1 MNKNDTK
8 KELEQALRFVQ
19 SAELGTKMSPLWEEM
34 SKDFSF
40 EGPSNLR
47 DYSINREY
55 NFESITKFYKHST
68 RIKVLSKIWV
78 RVSNIFLSAIYR
90 VESFITSILSKIIFK
105 DFNASQKYSFDIYP
119 LEAYEEHQ
127 KQVDINSGYEN
138 YNSKNNIFFSH
149 NNYKSFTYFH
159 TLMKY
164 IDLEDL
170 ESKNILEIGSGLFN
184 FGTILTK
191 NLDEFS
197 YFCIDLPDV
206 ALRGYLSAKENIDE
220 DVELFLPHQLEDFNM
235 SSSQKKIIFLIPS
248 QLDLLDQNI
257 SLFINHESF
266 SEMNIQTVNDYL
278 AKVSAKMG
286 EGSYMFLVNRFSR
299 LQSRDAKSNDYTNF
313 LEYELEGYEEICF
326 EVEKLRS
333 FLPVQKD
340 HPNVVFIG
348 QRKIN

>member
-1 MNKNDTK
+1 MNKIDTENEI
-8 KELEQALRFVQ
+8 KEAISFVQ
-19 SAELGTKMSPLWEEM
+19 STELGTEMSPLWKEM
-34 SKDFSF
+34 YKDFSF
-40 EGPSNLR
+40 SRPSNLR

-55 NFESITKFYKHST
+55 DFESVTKFYNLST
-68 RIKVLSKIWV
+68 KIKILSKIWV
-78 RVSNIFLSAIYR
+78 RVSNILLSSIYR
-90 VESFITSILSKIIFK
+90 FERFITSIISKIIFR
-105 DFNASQKYSFDIYP
+105 DFKASQKYSFDVYP

-127 KQVDINSGYEN
+127 NQVDIRTSYEN
-138 YNSKNNIFFSH
+138 YNSENNIFFSH

-159 TLMKY
+159 TLKKY
-164 IDLEDL
+164 IDLKDL

-184 FGTILTK
+184 FGTILSK
-191 NLDEFS
+191 NLDQFS
-197 YFCIDLPDV
+197 YYCIDLPDV

-248 QLDLLDQNI
+248 QLDHLDFNI
-257 SLFINHESF
+257 ALFINHESF

-278 AKVSAKMG
+278 AKVREKMG
-286 EGSYMFLVNRFSR
+286 KDSYIFLVNRFSR
-299 LQSRDAKSNDYTNF
+299 LQSLNAQSNDYTNF
-313 LEYELEGYEEICF
+313 LEYELDDYDEICF

-348 QRKIN
+348 KRKIN

>member
-1 MNKNDTK
+1 MNKNDMEEELK
-8 KELEQALRFVQ
+8 KALRFVE
-19 SAELGTKMSPLWEEM
+19 SAELGTKISPLWEEM

-40 EGPSNLR
+40 DGPSNLR
-47 DYSINREY
+47 DYSINREHD
-55 NFESITKFYKHST
+55 FESVTKFYRLSI
-68 RIKVLSKIWV
+68 RIKILSKIWI
-78 RVSNIFLSAIYR
+78 RVSNIFLSSIYK
-90 VESFITSILSKIIFK
+90 VERFFISILSKIILK
-105 DFNASQKYSFDIYP
+105 DFRASQKYSFDIYP

-127 KQVDINSGYEN
+127 KQVDINSSYED
-138 YNSKNNIFFSH
+138 YNFKNNIFFSH

-159 TLMKY
+159 TLKKY

-170 ESKNILEIGSGLFN
+170 ESKNIIEIGSGLFN

-197 YFCIDLPDV
+197 YICIDLPDV
-206 ALRGYLSAKENIDE
+206 ALRGYLSAKENVDE
-220 DVELFLPHQLEDFNM
+220 DVKLFLPHQLDDFKE
-235 SSSQKKIIFLIPS
+235 SSSQKKIIFLLPS
-248 QLDLLDQNI
+248 QLDLLDSDI
-257 SLFINHESF
+257 ALFINHESF

-278 AKVSAKMG
+278 AKVSAKMVK
-286 EGSYMFLVNRFSR
+286 GSYIFLVNRFSR
-299 LQSRDAKSNDYTNF
+299 LQSREAKSNDYTNF

-348 QRKIN
+348 QRKID